1 MHGGRRARRARGDH
15 PGANLVLLGVDSD
28 AAQLMAR
35 HNRGMLPMT
44 RRSLLFSAGAAL
56 GLQAKSFPFRLGV
69 TDWNLRLT
77 GKVEAVA
84 LASSIGFEGVEVSL
98 GRKPVDDKLPLDNP
112 ELQQQYLAAAKK
124 HGMRLAGTCLDIL
137 HVNYLKNDKLG
148 QKWLADAI
156 PVTRNLNAK
165 VMLLPFFGKGALETQ
180 QEKDYVGDVLREL
193 APEAEKAG
201 VVLGLEN
208 TISAED
214 NVRIMERS
222 RSKAVLT
229 YYDVGN
235 STRQGF
241 DVVKE
246 IRWLGNKRICQI
258 HLKDNPHYLGE
269 GKIDFPAVLKA
280 IREIDFKGF
289 ANLET
294 SCPSSSVEA
303 DMKRNLTYLRRILEG
318 RG

>member
-1 MHGGRRARRARGDH
+1 
-15 PGANLVLLGVDSD
+15 
-28 AAQLMAR
+28 MALE
-35 HNRGMLPMT
+35 G
-44 RRSLLFSAGAAL
+44 
-56 GLQAKSFPFRLGV
+56 KSHSFRLGV
-69 TDWNLRLT
+69 TDWNLKLA

-84 LASSIGFEGVEVSL
+84 LARRVGFEGVEVSL
-98 GRKPVDDKLPLDNP
+98 GRTPVDNKLPLDNAV
-112 ELQQQYLAAAKK
+112 LQDQYLAAAKK
-124 HGMRLAGTCLDIL
+124 HGIRLAGTCLDIF

-156 PVTRNLNAK
+156 PITKKLNAR
-165 VMLLPFFGKGALETQ
+165 VMLLPFFGKGALQTAA
-180 QEKDYVGDVLREL
+180 EKDYVGDVLREL

-201 VVLGLEN
+201 IILGLED

-235 STRQGF
+235 STLNGF

-246 IRWLGNKRICQI
+246 IRWLGKKRICQV
-258 HLKDNPHYLGE
+258 HLKDNPNYLGD
-269 GKIDFPAVLKA
+269 GPINFPDVLKA
-280 IREIDFKGF
+280 LREIGFEGF

-294 SCPSSSVEA
+294 VVKSASVEA
-303 DMKRNLTYLRRILEG
+303 DMKRNLTYLSRLLEG